1 LFDKNLY
8 SEPFSNFIEKNNAME
23 KHVNVIAALQI
34 GLSIFGIVVGIIILV
49 ILSTI
54 GVLVHDKDA
63 SFILPLIGYIIA
75 IFIFLMSVPGIIAGI
90 GLMKHKE
97 WGRILT
103 LILSVISLLNFPLGT
118 AIGAY
123 CIWALVQD
131 ETVAL
136 FRPESKNI
144 MV

>member
-1 LFDKNLY
+1 
-8 SEPFSNFIEKNNAME
+8 ME

-34 GLSIFGIVVGIIILV
+34 GFGIFGMVMGIAILV

-54 GVLVHDKDA
+54 GVLVSDKDA
-63 SFILPLIGYIIA
+63 NLILPLIGNIIA
-75 IFIFLMSVPGIIAGI
+75 AFFFLLSIPGIIAGI

-97 WGRILT
+97 WARILT
-103 LILSVISLLNFPLGT
+103 LILSVINLLNFPLGT
-118 AIGAY
+118 ALGVY

-136 FRPESKNI
+136 FSQAPTHVMI
-144 MV
+144 